1 MDTDEWNDAEQR
13 RTPFPP
19 QLGGL
24 KLDAITLHEGEST
37 VLAEYLY
44 CGGPGGNRELRL
56 HLLDPASL
64 PEHLEFDAHPGQYE
78 RATMANQPITLAHI
92 DPNFGPWDAIIDRDQ
107 APWLR
112 VLTSADTDT
121 SRDWILK
128 SLSEVLSEQ

>member
-92 DPNFGPWDAIIDRDQ
+92 DPNFGPGTPSSTVTRHRAASPHQR
-107 APWLR
+107 R
-112 VLTSADTDT
+112 Y
-121 SRDWILK
+121 
-128 SLSEVLSEQ
+128 